1 MTPIHLLS
9 MKYLRYNTSSFHINF
24 IKEKINNL
32 RVIELQAILRELN
45 LPHSGTKAILQHRI
59 ISSFQEM
66 ISKHQKG
73 EIEEIILKKAF
84 DSVKGAYISRCNG
97 NKQSPQTRTNI
108 KVNIK
113 LPPPEPPVMQQNF
126 EEFSNSDHY
135 PLPPHFVEGY
145 LNFIHNFYF
154 KQIFN
159 WKYQLNNYII

>member
-1 MTPIHLLS
+1 
-9 MKYLRYNTSSFHINF
+9 
-24 IKEKINNL
+24 
-32 RVIELQAILRELN
+32 
-45 LPHSGTKAILQHRI
+45 
-59 ISSFQEM
+59 M

-159 WKYQLNNYII
+159 WKYQLNNYTIQIFVFSYINIVATTLIPFENTPKLFLQ